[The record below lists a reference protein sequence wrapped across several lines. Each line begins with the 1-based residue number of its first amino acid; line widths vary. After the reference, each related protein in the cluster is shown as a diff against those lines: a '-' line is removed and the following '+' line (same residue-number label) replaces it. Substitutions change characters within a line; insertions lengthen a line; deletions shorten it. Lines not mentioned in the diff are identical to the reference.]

1 MFPQLPDRK
10 IFEVFSDNQEIET
23 AIAKLCEDAN
33 AGSCYPFQSYVS
45 VINETDSDNVY
56 DFENDIS
63 LGNDG
68 CGSLK
73 IDKSEKYMR
82 TRKTSVQN

>member
-1 MFPQLPDRK
+1 MQAL
-10 IFEVFSDNQEIET
+10 IILFSHMH
-23 AIAKLCEDAN
+23 
-33 AGSCYPFQSYVS
+33 

-73 IDKSEKYMR
+73 IDKSKKYMMEN
-82 TRKTSVQN
+82 QEDL